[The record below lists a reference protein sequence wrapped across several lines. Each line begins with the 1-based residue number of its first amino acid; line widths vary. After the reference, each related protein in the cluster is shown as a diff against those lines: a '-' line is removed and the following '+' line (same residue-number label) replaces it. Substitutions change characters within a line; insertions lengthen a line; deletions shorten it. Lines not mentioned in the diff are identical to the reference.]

1 MGEKRQESDFSN
13 PDNDPRGL
21 WRNTNIK
28 STTSSKEFTIIDP
41 ETGISY
47 TDTWAFSEKELNRLI
62 SERYIIF
69 PKIQTDK

>member
-1 MGEKRQESDFSN
+1 MILEVYGEILISNRQQV
-13 PDNDPRGL
+13 
-21 WRNTNIK
+21 
-28 STTSSKEFTIIDP
+28 SKEFTIIDP

-69 PKIQTDK
+69 PKIQMVK